1 MRRAPQEPSQ
11 LNGSERRQ
19 RPLASVIHSLI
30 SPLPL
35 MLVPLA
41 IWGAAGPASSATE
54 KPPVPVI
61 LKSRPPI
68 SGPDPSLEAALRR
81 ELFPVR
87 VDDGQGHGPDPGAS
101 EWKQAEARQQN
112 RACAQVGA
120 LRYAYDRVDL
130 NGDGS
135 PEIVATV
142 LGPYTCGTG
151 GCNFYVFRTGP
162 KGPAL
167 ISRMTLFRP
176 PLIVAERKH
185 RGWNDLIV
193 NVRQDAGHGGYAVLS
208 FDGKRYPSNPSGPP
222 AQPLRQ
228 PIKGTALLVMKP
240 SDQGLPLPCAAQG
253 AAAKVAP

>member
-1 MRRAPQEPSQ
+1 MRGAEEPSP
-11 LNGSERRQ
+11 LNGCERREQ
-19 RPLASVIHSLI
+19 HLASAIHSLI

-35 MLVPLA
+35 LLLPLA
-41 IWGAAGPASSATE
+41 IWGAAGPAWSATE
-54 KPPVPVI
+54 KPPEPAI
-61 LKSRPPI
+61 LKSRPPLI
-68 SGPDPSLEAALRR
+68 VPDPRLEAALRR

-87 VDDGQGHGPDPGAS
+87 VDDGQGHGPDPGS
-101 EWKQAEARQQN
+101 DEWKQAEARQQN
-112 RACAQVGA
+112 RVCTQAGA

-151 GCNFYVFRTGP
+151 GCNFYVFRIGP
-162 KGPAL
+162 KGPTL
-167 ISRMTLFRP
+167 VSRMTLFRP
-176 PLIVAERKH
+176 PLVVTEQKH
-185 RGWNDLIV
+185 HGWNDLIV

-208 FDGKRYPSNPSGPP
+208 SDGKRYPSNPSGPP

-228 PIKGTALLVMKP
+228 PIKGTALLLMKP
-240 SDQGLPLPCAAQG
+240 SDQGLPLPCVPQG